1 MYDAVLL
8 FVRYC
13 NSVNIAVFCNIY
25 DKGKRCLYIS
35 EILCKTVCD
44 GRIMTRTPGNIV
56 SGRTKGIIYIY
67 ITFIHLADAFIQSDL
82 QLRNIY

>member
-1 MYDAVLL
+1 
-8 FVRYC
+8 
-13 NSVNIAVFCNIY
+13 
-25 DKGKRCLYIS
+25 
-35 EILCKTVCD
+35 
-44 GRIMTRTPGNIV
+44 MTRTPGNIV